1 MIKRI
6 KLRTSQSERE
16 RIREL
21 LDLVNPFILNNTV
34 LFEYNSS
41 DEKEIIDTIKEEN
54 ITYQILGIKEP
65 KHLVRKVNILE
76 GLDNM
81 ENRHPIEDID
91 EGEEEE
97 VGELISRSSLNIE
110 KELEEMFMSDRIG
123 KLQPTAGNPIMK
135 NNIMQ
140 VSEILGKFFRDGG
153 NNVKLD

>member
-1 MIKRI
+1 MIKRV
-6 KLRTSQSERE
+6 KLRASQSERE
-16 RIREL
+16 RIKEL

-34 LFEYNSS
+34 LFEYDSS
-41 DEKEIIDTIKEEN
+41 DEKEIIDTIKKEN

-76 GLDNM
+76 GLDSM
-81 ENRHPIEDID
+81 ENGRLVEDI
-91 EGEEEE
+91 GEDEEE

-110 KELEEMFMSDRIG
+110 KELKEMFMSDRIG

-140 VSEILGKFFRDGG
+140 VSEILGNFFRDGRD
-153 NNVKLD
+153 NVKLD

>member
-34 LFEYNSS
+34 LFEYDSS
-41 DEKEIIDTIKEEN
+41 DEKEIIDTIKKEN

-81 ENRHPIEDID
+81 GNGNLTEDI
-91 EGEEEE
+91 EEEE

-110 KELEEMFMSDRIG
+110 KELEEMFMKDRIG
-123 KLQPTAGNPIMK
+123 KLQPTAINPIMK

>member
-1 MIKRI
+1 MIKRV
-6 KLRTSQSERE
+6 KLRASQSERE
-16 RIREL
+16 RIKEL

-34 LFEYNSS
+34 LFEYDSS
-41 DEKEIIDTIKEEN
+41 DEKEIIDTIKKEN

-76 GLDNM
+76 GLDSM
-81 ENRHPIEDID
+81 ENGRLVEDI
-91 EGEEEE
+91 GEDEEE

-110 KELEEMFMSDRIG
+110 KELKEMFMSDRIG

>member
-1 MIKRI
+1 MIKRV
-6 KLRTSQSERE
+6 KLRASQSERE
-16 RIREL
+16 RIKEL

-34 LFEYNSS
+34 LFEYDSS
-41 DEKEIIDTIKEEN
+41 DEKEIIDTIKKEN

-76 GLDNM
+76 GLDSM
-81 ENRHPIEDID
+81 ENGRLVEDI
-91 EGEEEE
+91 GEDEEE

-110 KELEEMFMSDRIG
+110 KELKEMFMSDRIG

-135 NNIMQ
+135 SNIMQ

>member
-1 MIKRI
+1 MIKRV
-6 KLRTSQSERE
+6 KLRASQSERE
-16 RIREL
+16 RIKEL

-41 DEKEIIDTIKEEN
+41 DEKEIIDTIKKEN

-76 GLDNM
+76 GLDSM
-81 ENRHPIEDID
+81 ENGRLVEDI
-91 EGEEEE
+91 GEDEEE

-110 KELEEMFMSDRIG
+110 KELKEMFMSDRIG

-135 NNIMQ
+135 SNIMQ

>member
-1 MIKRI
+1 MIKRV
-6 KLRTSQSERE
+6 KLRASQSERE
-16 RIREL
+16 RIKEL

-41 DEKEIIDTIKEEN
+41 DEKEIIDTIKKEN

-76 GLDNM
+76 GLDSM
-81 ENRHPIEDID
+81 ENGRLIEDI
-91 EGEEEE
+91 GEDEEE

-110 KELEEMFMSDRIG
+110 KELKEMFMSDRID

>member
-1 MIKRI
+1 MIKRV

-16 RIREL
+16 RIKEL

-34 LFEYNSS
+34 LFEYDSS
-41 DEKEIIDTIKEEN
+41 DEKEIIDTIKKEN

-76 GLDNM
+76 GLDSM
-81 ENRHPIEDID
+81 ENGRLVEDI
-91 EGEEEE
+91 GEDEEE
-97 VGELISRSSLNIE
+97 VRELISRSSLNIE
-110 KELEEMFMSDRIG
+110 KELKEMFMSDRIG

>member
-1 MIKRI
+1 MIKRV
-6 KLRTSQSERE
+6 KLRASQSERE
-16 RIREL
+16 RIKEL

-41 DEKEIIDTIKEEN
+41 DEKEIIDTIKKEN

-76 GLDNM
+76 GLDSM
-81 ENRHPIEDID
+81 ENGRLVEDI
-91 EGEEEE
+91 GEDEEE

-110 KELEEMFMSDRIG
+110 KELKEMFMSDRID

-135 NNIMQ
+135 SNIMQ

>member
-1 MIKRI
+1 MIKRV
-6 KLRTSQSERE
+6 KLRASQSERE
-16 RIREL
+16 RIKEL

-34 LFEYNSS
+34 LFEYDSS
-41 DEKEIIDTIKEEN
+41 DEKEIIDTIKKEN

-76 GLDNM
+76 GLDSM
-81 ENRHPIEDID
+81 ENGRLVEDI
-91 EGEEEE
+91 GEDEEE
-97 VGELISRSSLNIE
+97 VRELISRSSLNIE
-110 KELEEMFMSDRIG
+110 KELKEMFMSDRIG

>member
-6 KLRTSQSERE
+6 KLRASQLERE
-16 RIREL
+16 RIKEL

-34 LFEYNSS
+34 LFEYDSS
-41 DEKEIIDTIKEEN
+41 DEKEIIGIIKKEN

-65 KHLVRKVNILE
+65 RHLVRKVNILE
-76 GLDNM
+76 GLDSM
-81 ENRHPIEDID
+81 ENGRLIEDI
-91 EGEEEE
+91 GEDEEE
-97 VGELISRSSLNIE
+97 VRELISRSSLNIE
-110 KELEEMFMSDRIG
+110 KELKEMFMSDRID

>member
-1 MIKRI
+1 MIKRV
-6 KLRTSQSERE
+6 KLRASQSERE
-16 RIREL
+16 RIKEL

-41 DEKEIIDTIKEEN
+41 DEKEIIDTIKKEN

-65 KHLVRKVNILE
+65 KHLVRRVNILE
-76 GLDNM
+76 GLDHM
-81 ENRHPIEDID
+81 ENGRLIEDI
-91 EGEEEE
+91 EEDE

-110 KELEEMFMSDRIG
+110 KELEEMFMKDRIG
-123 KLQPTAGNPIMK
+123 KLQPTAVSPIMK

>member
-1 MIKRI
+1 MIKRV
-6 KLRTSQSERE
+6 KLRASQSERE
-16 RIREL
+16 RIKEL

-34 LFEYNSS
+34 LFEYDSS
-41 DEKEIIDTIKEEN
+41 DEKEIIDTIKKEN

-76 GLDNM
+76 GLDSM
-81 ENRHPIEDID
+81 ENGRLVEDI
-91 EGEEEE
+91 GEDEEE
-97 VGELISRSSLNIE
+97 VRELISRSSLNIE
-110 KELEEMFMSDRIG
+110 KELKEMFISDRIG

-140 VSEILGKFFRDGG
+140 VSEILGKFFRNGG

>member
-1 MIKRI
+1 MIKRV
-6 KLRTSQSERE
+6 KLRASQSERE
-16 RIREL
+16 RIKEL

-41 DEKEIIDTIKEEN
+41 DEKEIIDTIKKEN

-76 GLDNM
+76 GLDSM
-81 ENRHPIEDID
+81 ENGRLVEDI
-91 EGEEEE
+91 GEDEEE
-97 VGELISRSSLNIE
+97 VRELISRSSLNIE
-110 KELEEMFMSDRIG
+110 KELKEMFMSDRIG

>member
-34 LFEYNSS
+34 LFEYDSS

-97 VGELISRSSLNIE
+97 VISRSSLNIE
-110 KELEEMFMSDRIG
+110 KELEEMFMKDRIG
-123 KLQPTAGNPIMK
+123 KLQPTAINPIMK

>member
-34 LFEYNSS
+34 LFEYDSS
-41 DEKEIIDTIKEEN
+41 DEKEIIGIIKKEN
-54 ITYQILGIKEP
+54 ITYQVLGLKEP

-76 GLDNM
+76 GLDSI
-81 ENRHPIEDID
+81 ENGHLIEDI
-91 EGEEEE
+91 EEDGEE

-110 KELEEMFMSDRIG
+110 KELKEMFMSDRIG
-123 KLQPTAGNPIMK
+123 KLQPTVGNPIMK

>member
-1 MIKRI
+1 MIKRV

-16 RIREL
+16 RIKEL

-41 DEKEIIDTIKEEN
+41 DEKEIIDTIKKEN

-76 GLDNM
+76 GLDSM
-81 ENRHPIEDID
+81 ENGRLVEDI
-91 EGEEEE
+91 GEDEEE

-110 KELEEMFMSDRIG
+110 KELKEMFMSDRIG

>member
-1 MIKRI
+1 MIKRV
-6 KLRTSQSERE
+6 KLRASQSERE
-16 RIREL
+16 RIKEL

-34 LFEYNSS
+34 LFEYDSS

-76 GLDNM
+76 GLDSM
-81 ENRHPIEDID
+81 ENGRLVEDI
-91 EGEEEE
+91 GEDEEE
-97 VGELISRSSLNIE
+97 VRELISRSSLNIE
-110 KELEEMFMSDRIG
+110 KELEEMFMKDRIG

>member
-1 MIKRI
+1 MIKRV
-6 KLRTSQSERE
+6 KLRASQSERE
-16 RIREL
+16 RIKEL

-34 LFEYNSS
+34 LFEYDSS
-41 DEKEIIDTIKEEN
+41 DEKEIIDTIKKEN

-76 GLDNM
+76 GLDSM
-81 ENRHPIEDID
+81 ENGRLVEDI
-91 EGEEEE
+91 GEDEEE
-97 VGELISRSSLNIE
+97 VRELISRSSLNIE
-110 KELEEMFMSDRIG
+110 KELKEMFMSDRID